1 MQMHVGSIHEND
13 DEQGVAHFVEHVT
26 FLGSTK
32 RESLLSL
39 GVRSNAYTDF
49 HHTVFHMS
57 SELKNDLY
65 NMEMLPHVI
74 DALAEIAFRA
84 EFLRTRIEKERKAVL
99 AEAQMMNT
107 IEYRMDCQLLGY
119 LHEENELGNRFPI
132 GLVDQVPPPTR
143 ISKTPTA
150 PAGSIAGPPA
160 TRRPQRTQLLP
171 VTDRVPMP
179 SGAKL
184 WRTQLCHQCA
194 HYLPIGPADVCS
206 HYITP
211 QAAGMGACHAVP
223 MLPSAACTSSTHV
236 CTTLPGRPT
245 ATEAFGDRCRG
256 RMPRRCSGCC
266 SSHTCASFV
275 PRGHHDHRFPW
286 LRRSSTPG
294 AR

>member
-1 MQMHVGSIHEND
+1 MTSPAASSAIHILHHPAHRAHSYVPQIFPYLKGPEIHDRFAFVAPTPSHPPPPGPHIQMHVGSIHEND

-57 SELKNDLY
+57 SEIKNDLY

-119 LHEENELGNRFPI
+119 LHQENELGNRFPI
-132 GLVDQVPPPTR
+132 GLVDQV
-143 ISKTPTA
+143 
-150 PAGSIAGPPA
+150 
-160 TRRPQRTQLLP
+160 
-171 VTDRVPMP
+171 
-179 SGAKL
+179 
-184 WRTQLCHQCA
+184 
-194 HYLPIGPADVCS
+194 
-206 HYITP
+206 
-211 QAAGMGACHAVP
+211 
-223 MLPSAACTSSTHV
+223 
-236 CTTLPGRPT
+236 
-245 ATEAFGDRCRG
+245 
-256 RMPRRCSGCC
+256 
-266 SSHTCASFV
+266 
-275 PRGHHDHRFPW
+275 
-286 LRRSSTPG
+286 
-294 AR
+294 

>member
-1 MQMHVGSIHEND
+1 MVLRCPDPSSLCVVPTLASMQMHVGSIHETD

-132 GLVDQVPPPTR
+132 GLVDQVRPPPR
-143 ISKTPTA
+143 H
-150 PAGSIAGPPA
+150 GPRKVA
-160 TRRPQRTQLLP
+160 A
-171 VTDRVPMP
+171 DR
-179 SGAKL
+179 
-184 WRTQLCHQCA
+184 
-194 HYLPIGPADVCS
+194 
-206 HYITP
+206 
-211 QAAGMGACHAVP
+211 
-223 MLPSAACTSSTHV
+223 
-236 CTTLPGRPT
+236 
-245 ATEAFGDRCRG
+245 
-256 RMPRRCSGCC
+256 
-266 SSHTCASFV
+266 SSHIKGYALCLRCMVTIWRRV
-275 PRGHHDHRFPW
+275 VEQHGPRN
-286 LRRSSTPG
+286 
-294 AR
+294 

>member
-26 FLGSTK
+26 FLGSSK

-57 SELKNDLY
+57 SEIKNDLY
-65 NMEMLPHVI
+65 SMEMLPHVI

-132 GLVDQVPPPTR
+132 GLVDQVRTCFSLLSTTSAMR
-143 ISKTPTA
+143 
-150 PAGSIAGPPA
+150 GWGPVWF
-160 TRRPQRTQLLP
+160 LH
-171 VTDRVPMP
+171 
-179 SGAKL
+179 GA
-184 WRTQLCHQCA
+184 
-194 HYLPIGPADVCS
+194 V
-206 HYITP
+206 
-211 QAAGMGACHAVP
+211 
-223 MLPSAACTSSTHV
+223 
-236 CTTLPGRPT
+236 GRPWWGLL
-245 ATEAFGDRCRG
+245 AQRYGRRAFCARCI
-256 RMPRRCSGCC
+256 
-266 SSHTCASFV
+266 
-275 PRGHHDHRFPW
+275 
-286 LRRSSTPG
+286 LE
-294 AR
+294 